1 MLGLAY
7 LYRCLSS
14 VTSTLLPFRSP
25 SISQN
30 SIVDQL
36 RREELSDGL
45 EVGVGEDAAHPLG
58 TFSALFENENVCDAA
73 DATR

>member
-30 SIVDQL
+30 SIVEGDD
-36 RREELSDGL
+36 DGRV
-45 EVGVGEDAAHPLG
+45 VGGEHGAVEGVARVPLVRL
-58 TFSALFENENVCDAA
+58 AVRL
-73 DATR
+73 